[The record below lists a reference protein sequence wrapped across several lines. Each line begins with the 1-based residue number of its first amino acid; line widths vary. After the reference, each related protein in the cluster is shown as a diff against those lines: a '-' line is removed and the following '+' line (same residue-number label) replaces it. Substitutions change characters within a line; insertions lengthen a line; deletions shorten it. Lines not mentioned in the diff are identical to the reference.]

1 MRFDSIPG
9 VTGRDI
15 GQQGRS
21 TTASGPDRERCD
33 PLACATGLSAV
44 ISDNRLPRA
53 ILRGLREA
61 FCIVDHPAP
70 TVTRSENPAKAG
82 LAPRVNLVTLLSV
95 SRA

>member
-1 MRFDSIPG
+1 MRFGSTSG
-9 VTGRDI
+9 VTGRGI

-33 PLACATGLSAV
+33 PLARATGLSAV

-53 ILRGLREA
+53 VLRGLE
-61 FCIVDHPAP
+61 CIVDHPAP

-82 LAPRVNLVTLLSV
+82 LAPRVNLVP
-95 SRA
+95 